1 VQSWTRPPPF
11 VPEGGYPIV
20 GSHFISTFVDA
31 VLGRHELDDLST
43 ILSTMTFVL
52 EKEIA
57 EIHASAGSSS
67 NQEQPRRRKKKNLEH
82 EQRPAVQV
90 TLAAMR
96 GRVFWR

>member
-1 VQSWTRPPPF
+1 MWSSRLFWKLFAAYAALTLV
-11 VPEGGYPIV
+11 
-20 GSHFISTFVDA
+20 A
-31 VLGRHELDDLST
+31 
-43 ILSTMTFVL
+43 TMTFVL